1 MKDERHET
9 IADIVAEMRNG
20 PCCCLTLE
28 DIPQHYRD
36 NKLFY
41 EFADR
46 IEAAAKREREA
57 GAELRKCLK
66 AAVGEKCSMCA
77 YIDNEMSAF
86 YGEPVCG
93 NKGCKYKRW
102 RKALKGAKDEGM

>member
-1 MKDERHET
+1 MSDKKRET
-9 IADIVAEMRNG
+9 VSDIVAQLRAAAHIQNADS
-20 PCCCLTLE
+20 P
-28 DIPQHYRD
+28 RD
-36 NKLFY
+36 VLK
-41 EFADR
+41 FADR

-66 AAVGEKCSMCA
+66 DAIGEKCSMCA

-86 YGEPVCG
+86 YGKPVCG

-102 RKALKGAKDEGM
+102 RKALETMEGYAE

>member
-1 MKDERHET
+1 MNET
-9 IADIVAEMRNG
+9 IADIVREMRTLG
-20 PCCCLTLE
+20 RLDEKLT
-28 DIPQHYRD
+28 DKIPRSLQALGLRTY
-36 NKLFY
+36 
-41 EFADR
+41 ADR

-66 AAVGEKCSMCA
+66 DAIGEKCSMCA

-86 YGEPVCG
+86 YGKPVCG

-102 RKALKGAKDEGM
+102 RKALETMEGYAE

>member
-1 MKDERHET
+1 MASENET
-9 IADIVAEMRNG
+9 IADIVATMRNESHAG
-20 PCCCLTLE
+20 DASCLE
-28 DIPQHYRD
+28 WVGAKIRGY
-36 NKLFY
+36 
-41 EFADR
+41 ADR
-46 IEAAAKREREA
+46 IEAAAKRERDA
-57 GAELRKCLK
+57 GAELQKCLK

-102 RKALKGAKDEGM
+102 RKAIREEGGAE